1 MFDLEES
8 NNELNEKLKNLEIY
22 YENMK
27 KELEFEIENK
37 ELIINK
43 LNNDK

>member
-1 MFDLEES
+1 MVKF
-8 NNELNEKLKNLEIY
+8 
-22 YENMK
+22 K

-43 LNNDK
+43 LNNDKELLNITIETMKREIK